1 MKSITLSCVTAAAL
15 TLSLVSPTVVAL
27 FSHDTQLA
35 AAAAHKRRFHRAARQ
50 QEEEAVIDVNLD
62 TPEELV
68 VREASTP
75 VVQHGDAKTTA
86 APATSSNRLMKRD
99 YNGRATFFEPGLG
112 ACGGYS
118 SAGDFVRPPLAPR
131 RVLTDFSIWAPDGRH
146 E

>member
-1 MKSITLSCVTAAAL
+1 MKSIAVSCVAAAAL

-27 FSHDTQLA
+27 SSHDTQLA

-50 QEEEAVIDVNLD
+50 ETQEESVIDVDLE

-68 VREASTP
+68 VRTASSP
-75 VVQHGDAKTTA
+75 VGQHGDAKTTA

-118 SAGDFVRPPLAPR
+118 SAGDFVRPPHAPW
-131 RVLTDFSIWAPDGRH
+131 RVVD
-146 E
+146 

>member
-1 MKSITLSCVTAAAL
+1 MKSIAVSCVAAAAL

-27 FSHDTQLA
+27 SSHDTQLA

-50 QEEEAVIDVNLD
+50 ETQEESVIDVDLE

-68 VREASTP
+68 VRTASSP

-118 SAGDFVRPPLAPR
+118 SAGDFVRPPHAPW
-131 RVLTDFSIWAPDGRH
+131 RVVD
-146 E
+146 